1 MKIATTTRD
10 FYNYNL
16 SEEEIIYCY
25 KNTNFKY
32 IDYCFYTVHANPNSP
47 YMQDS
52 DKAWKTEIESIL
64 KASKECGIKFV
75 QAHAPTYNPAQ
86 KNNNYNLCIRAMQR
100 TIEACHLLGI
110 PTTVMHTSF
119 SPIHQYPNDWKEY
132 FKYNKKFVGDLLS
145 VAEKYGIN
153 VCIEN
158 TSTGNMGNCY
168 FPRKSCEMNDFIAYV
183 NHPLLG
189 ACWDTGHAVMEKMYD
204 QYDAIKELG
213 SNLKAVHIHDN
224 GTFSDQHL
232 APFCGKLQ
240 LDSVIKGLID
250 INYKGTFT
258 YESTSFLSNINGNGP
273 LKQLPLDLKIDCV
286 SLLYKIGKFA
296 LSSYGIFEE

>member
-10 FYNYNL
+10 FYSYNL

-153 VCIEN
+153 VCIEIPQLA
-158 TSTGNMGNCY
+158 TWA
-168 FPRKSCEMNDFIAYV
+168 IA
-183 NHPLLG
+183 
-189 ACWDTGHAVMEKMYD
+189 
-204 QYDAIKELG
+204 
-213 SNLKAVHIHDN
+213 
-224 GTFSDQHL
+224 TFQERV
-232 APFCGKLQ
+232 AK
-240 LDSVIKGLID
+240 
-250 INYKGTFT
+250 
-258 YESTSFLSNINGNGP
+258 
-273 LKQLPLDLKIDCV
+273 
-286 SLLYKIGKFA
+286 
-296 LSSYGIFEE
+296 